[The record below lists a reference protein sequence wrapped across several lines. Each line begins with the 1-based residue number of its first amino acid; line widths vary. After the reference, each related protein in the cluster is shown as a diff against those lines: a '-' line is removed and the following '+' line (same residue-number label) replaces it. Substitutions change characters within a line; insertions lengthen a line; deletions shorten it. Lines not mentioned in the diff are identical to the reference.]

1 MNKRSEKKKLK
12 TYHQIL
18 VMSTDG
24 NLDGNYRVGRK
35 SAVNECNLDAALTTG
50 GVGFPFSSMMFHSFM
65 NCIFLSQVMCVA
77 AMCLLM
83 IVAQLSVKNEAS

>member
-1 MNKRSEKKKLK
+1 MKRKKLK
-12 TYHQIL
+12 TNHQIL
-18 VMSTDG
+18 FVSNDANLGG
-24 NLDGNYRVGRK
+24 NHTVGRK